1 MQSLIAK
8 NLEVLIFDDPIDEY
22 AFSKI
27 KNYEKFLFL
36 NVGKGTFKV
45 FYFI

>member
-1 MQSLIAK
+1 MQSLISK

-27 KNYEKFLFL
+27 KNYEKFLTQHAYYL
-36 NVGKGTFKV
+36 AKK
-45 FYFI
+45 